1 MGRTL
6 DALRAA
12 ELRRAEMLAGA
23 RGSRRFRLITVAS
36 NKGGV
41 GKTTFA
47 IHLAV
52 YLRALHEDLPI
63 LALAL
68 DDQTLIERTFAVVAA
83 DAPTIV
89 DAFRAGSL
97 KGWCVSAST
106 ASTTCRPRPTPRRCA
121 RCSRPLP
128 SLDQLLRR
136 SGVEGVVIVDTKS
149 ELGPSTRAAVAAADL
164 VIAPARDLASLA
176 EAEKVCELLPG
187 GARDRFYVLLS
198 GVDLRIKFENGEA
211 KDLLALLLAQLRH
224 RRLSHFPT
232 FLSRSPLVEAL
243 ATAPAGPPRTVL
255 HAGPRSLV
263 HRQMSALVPEVMH
276 ALEQAA
282 PFDDAADATPSR
294 RRNASAT
301 SPAGCCSLATRAEGQ
316 GVGPMPFGGLGS
328 LELRLLRAYRAQALR
343 EVAEA
348 LEVLGLDVEEVRA
361 LQLHEPA
368 RDALRVLLTPLEAGR
383 FEQAAERLGG
393 VREQEARVLRLEAL
407 LREVHRQEALL
418 DRAEVAPERDEQ
430 LQQVEVR
437 VVGRIRGRR
446 RLGEIVL
453 ANARHQP
460 LHAERLSRSIRP
472 RLRWIRLQLDR
483 EAQELVRVELHVAH
497 RPAGEAEAKAHA
509 RQAGVGQ
516 EDLLLMGSEK
526 APELQLGAV
535 RLKR

>member
-1 MGRTL
+1 
-6 DALRAA
+6 
-12 ELRRAEMLAGA
+12 MLAGA

-63 LALAL
+63 LVLAL

-97 KGWCVSAST
+97 EGVVRVGQYGIHYVPT
-106 ASTTCRPRPTPRRCA
+106 AA
-121 RCSRPLP
+121 DAEALRPLLQAP
-128 SLDQLLRR
+128 SSLDQLLRR

-282 PFDDAADATPSR
+282 PFDDAADATP
-294 RRNASAT
+294 
-301 SPAGCCSLATRAEGQ
+301 
-316 GVGPMPFGGLGS
+316 
-328 LELRLLRAYRAQALR
+328 
-343 EVAEA
+343 
-348 LEVLGLDVEEVRA
+348 
-361 LQLHEPA
+361 EP
-368 RDALRVLLTPLEAGR
+368 P
-383 FEQAAERLGG
+383 AERL
-393 VREQEARVLRLEAL
+393 RDLARWL
-407 LREVHRQEALL
+407 LQ
-418 DRAEVAPERDEQ
+418 PRDE
-430 LQQVEVR
+430 
-437 VVGRIRGRR
+437 
-446 RLGEIVL
+446 
-453 ANARHQP
+453 
-460 LHAERLSRSIRP
+460 S
-472 RLRWIRLQLDR
+472 
-483 EAQELVRVELHVAH
+483 
-497 RPAGEAEAKAHA
+497 
-509 RQAGVGQ
+509 
-516 EDLLLMGSEK
+516 
-526 APELQLGAV
+526 
-535 RLKR
+535 